1 MSQATAIYNIKKA
14 KKSVKKC
21 ICVLLNIYGDH
32 LKWLNWSNAGKI
44 YWVKFLRAHSRFKKR
59 KKNLS

>member
-21 ICVLLNIYGDH
+21 ICVLLNIWRSFEMAQLVKCRQNLLG
-32 LKWLNWSNAGKI
+32 LNIG
-44 YWVKFLRAHSRFKKR
+44 VRAIFGQGGR
-59 KKNLS
+59 